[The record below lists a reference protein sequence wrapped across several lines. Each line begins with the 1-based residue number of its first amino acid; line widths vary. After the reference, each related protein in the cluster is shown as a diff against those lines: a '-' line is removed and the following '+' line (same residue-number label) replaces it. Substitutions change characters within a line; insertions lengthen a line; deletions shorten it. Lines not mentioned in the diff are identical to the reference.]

1 MGGVWSNA
9 IRERKK
15 KEEARKRCGAVI
27 PLRERREW
35 RGRKGL
41 VSVRVGKK
49 AEAASSPT
57 VG

>member
-15 KEEARKRCGAVI
+15 EEARKRCGAVF